1 MSRREGSWEGVR
13 SGWGRKLISPR
24 SRFVSKGRKK
34 KTKKKQWDEDHK
46 NISVA
51 RDVHGSW
58 KKIKCMYVYSSDTAF
73 AQHLLS
79 LELRRGAMFP
89 SARTSLTY
97 PSRFCQA
104 GTRITAGDP

>member
-1 MSRREGSWEGVR
+1 MGRCTKRRGTKADFASMPVC
-13 SGWGRKLISPR
+13 IQ
-24 SRFVSKGRKK
+24 RKK
-34 KTKKKQWDEDHK
+34 KKDKKKKQWDEDHK

-89 SARTSLTY
+89 SARTSLKY
-97 PSRFCQA
+97 PSSFCQA